1 MDQEMKNLL
10 GEMRAEIAEMRAE
23 MRAEMEGIN
32 TKIERIKDD
41 TNNLNFRF
49 RNIQEGTLAAFNER
63 DEIESYQSTYLV
75 SDPRGFNSKKVVAGR
90 RF

>member
-10 GEMRAEIAEMRAE
+10 GEMRAEIAE